1 MVKRLY
7 KLLLALLVLSASQMP
22 TSSLAGKV
30 SEYKIKV
37 VFIYNFAQFTKWP
50 DDTGE
55 LKIGRYDKDPFDSHI
70 DSFNGR
76 KVDDKTRKIGLTRKV
91 EEVRSCQIAYLNMQS
106 PGRHLFERGLNQ
118 IKATRVLT
126 TADATGVINYEV
138 MIGWVVEDDKSG
150 FEVNHTVAKSEQLEV
165 SAQLL
170 RLAREVV

>member
-37 VFIYNFAQFTKWP
+37 VLIYNFAQFTKWP

-76 KVDDKTRKIGLTRKV
+76 KV
-91 EEVRSCQIAYLNMQS
+91 EEVRSCHIAYFNMQS
-106 PGRHLFERGLNQ
+106 PGRHLFERGQNQ

-138 MIGWVVEDDKSG
+138 IIGWVVEDDKSG

-170 RLAREVV
+170 RLVREVV